1 VSLLAP
7 GAALVALVMGLS
19 ALLFGGAAVVAAGA
33 FGLLAL
39 AIQVVAYRLALRPAA
54 PRAPFPPGWLWGT
67 ALRFGGVILLAV
79 AVLLN
84 RKLFPPLPAALG
96 YLGVLI
102 PLLVLELRRTR

>member
-1 VSLLAP
+1 M
-7 GAALVALVMGLS
+7 VAH
-19 ALLFGGAAVVAAGA
+19 
-33 FGLLAL
+33 
-39 AIQVVAYRLALRPAA
+39 RLALRPAG
-54 PRAPFPPGWLWGT
+54 PRDPFPPGWLWGT

>member
-19 ALLFGGAAVVAAGA
+19 ALLFGGADAVAAGA

-84 RKLFPPLPAALG
+84 RRLFSPLPAALG

-102 PLLVLELRRTR
+102 PLLALELRRTR